1 MENIKMRPQI
11 ITQLPDFNELID
23 DQIPDTRVM
32 KIIDDTDFI
41 EDGFEVEEI
50 EVSKVIN
57 DLLLH

>member
-1 MENIKMRPQI
+1 MRPQI
-11 ITQLPDFNELID
+11 INQIPDFTEIID

-41 EDGFEVEEI
+41 DDDFGVEEI
-50 EVSKVIN
+50 EVNKVIN

>member
-11 ITQLPDFNELID
+11 IIQIPDFTEIID

-41 EDGFEVEEI
+41 DDDFGVEEI
-50 EVSKVIN
+50 EVNKVIN

>member
-1 MENIKMRPQI
+1 MRPQI

>member
-11 ITQLPDFNELID
+11 INQIPDFTEIID

-41 EDGFEVEEI
+41 DDDFGVEEI
-50 EVSKVIN
+50 EVNKVIN